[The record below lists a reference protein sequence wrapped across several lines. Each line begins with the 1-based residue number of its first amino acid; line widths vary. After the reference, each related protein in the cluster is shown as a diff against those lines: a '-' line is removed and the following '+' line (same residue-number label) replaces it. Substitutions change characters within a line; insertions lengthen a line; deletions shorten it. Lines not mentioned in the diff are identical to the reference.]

1 MILEK
6 GKILIAEPSIIG
18 DISFNRSIILLVEHG
33 NNGSIG
39 FILNKPMN
47 LNISDLIPE
56 IESNLKIYNGGP
68 VQQDNLYFIHKISD
82 LIPESIMI
90 SEGLYWSG
98 NFEYVLKLI
107 KKGEINKNDIRFF
120 LGYSGWDSNQLNN
133 ELNNN
138 TWILSENSHNKNII
152 TAVDE
157 VFWKNKMLD
166 LGGEYSLWSNAPEHP
181 SHN

>member
-1 MILEK
+1 MFLEK
-6 GKILIAEPSIIG
+6 GKILIAEPSVIG

-56 IESNLKIYNGGP
+56 IESNFKIYNGGP
-68 VQQDNLYFIHKISD
+68 VQQDNLYFIHKLSD

-90 SEGLYWSG
+90 SAGLYWSG

>member
-68 VQQDNLYFIHKISD
+68 VQQDNLYFIHKLSD

-120 LGYSGWDSNQLNN
+120 LGYSGWDSNQLND

>member
-56 IESNLKIYNGGP
+56 IESDFKIYNGGP

-82 LIPESIMI
+82 LIPECIMI

-138 TWILSENSHNKNII
+138 TWILAENSHNKNII

>member
-56 IESNLKIYNGGP
+56 IESNFKIYNGGP

-90 SEGLYWSG
+90 SAGLYWSG

>member
-1 MILEK
+1 MFLEK

-56 IESNLKIYNGGP
+56 IESNFKIYNGGP

-90 SEGLYWSG
+90 SAGLYWSG

>member
-120 LGYSGWDSNQLNN
+120 LGYSGWDSNQLND
-133 ELNNN
+133 EVNNN
-138 TWILSENSHNKNII
+138 SWILSENSHNKNII
-152 TAVDE
+152 TAADE

>member
-56 IESNLKIYNGGP
+56 IESNFKIYNGGP

-107 KKGEINKNDIRFF
+107 KKGKINKNDIRFF

-166 LGGEYSLWSNAPEHP
+166 LGGEYSLWSNAPEYP

>member
-18 DISFNRSIILLVEHG
+18 DASFNRSIILLVEHG
-33 NNGSIG
+33 SNGSIG

-107 KKGEINKNDIRFF
+107 KKGKINKNDIRFF
-120 LGYSGWDSNQLNN
+120 LGYSGWDFNQLND
-133 ELNNN
+133 ELDNNS
-138 TWILSENSHNKNII
+138 WILSENSYNKNII

-157 VFWKNKMLD
+157 AFWKNKMLD

>member
-56 IESNLKIYNGGP
+56 IESNFKIYNGGP

-90 SEGLYWSG
+90 SDGLYWSG

>member
-56 IESNLKIYNGGP
+56 IESNFKIYNGGP

-138 TWILSENSHNKNII
+138 TWILAENSHNKNII

>member
-56 IESNLKIYNGGP
+56 IESNFKIYNGGP

-138 TWILSENSHNKNII
+138 TWILAENSHNKNII
-152 TAVDE
+152 TVVDE

>member
-1 MILEK
+1 
-6 GKILIAEPSIIG
+6 
-18 DISFNRSIILLVEHG
+18 
-33 NNGSIG
+33 
-39 FILNKPMN
+39 MN

-56 IESNLKIYNGGP
+56 IESNFKIYNGGP

-90 SEGLYWSG
+90 SAGLYWSG

>member
-1 MILEK
+1 MLLEK

-18 DISFNRSIILLVEHG
+18 DTSFNRSIILLVEHG
-33 NNGSIG
+33 ISGSIG

-56 IESNLKIYNGGP
+56 IESNFKIYNGGP

-138 TWILSENSHNKNII
+138 TWILAENSHNKNII

-166 LGGEYSLWSNAPEHP
+166 LGGEYSLWSNAPEYP

>member
-68 VQQDNLYFIHKISD
+68 VQQNNLYFIHKISD

>member
-18 DISFNRSIILLVEHG
+18 DISFNRSIILIVEHG

-56 IESNLKIYNGGP
+56 IESNFKIYNGGP

-90 SEGLYWSG
+90 SAGLYWSG

>member
-6 GKILIAEPSIIG
+6 GKILIAEPSVIG

-56 IESNLKIYNGGP
+56 IESNFKIYNGGP

-120 LGYSGWDSNQLNN
+120 LGYSGWDSNQLND

>member
-18 DISFNRSIILLVEHG
+18 DASFNRSIILLVEHG
-33 NNGSIG
+33 SNGSIG

-120 LGYSGWDSNQLNN
+120 LGYSGWDFNQLND

-138 TWILSENSHNKNII
+138 SWILSENSHNKNII

>member
-56 IESNLKIYNGGP
+56 IESNFKIYNGGP

-107 KKGEINKNDIRFF
+107 KKGEIKKNDIRFF

>member
-39 FILNKPMN
+39 FILNKPMD

-56 IESNLKIYNGGP
+56 IESNFKIYNGGP
-68 VQQDNLYFIHKISD
+68 VQQENLYFIHKISD

-107 KKGEINKNDIRFF
+107 KKGEINKSDIRFF

>member
-56 IESNLKIYNGGP
+56 IESNFKIYNGGP

-138 TWILSENSHNKNII
+138 TWILTENSHNKNII

>member
-56 IESNLKIYNGGP
+56 IESNFKIYNGGP

-90 SEGLYWSG
+90 SAGLYWSG

-120 LGYSGWDSNQLNN
+120 LGYSGWDSNQLND

>member
-56 IESNLKIYNGGP
+56 IESNFKIYNGGP
-68 VQQDNLYFIHKISD
+68 VQQDNLYFIHKLSD

-90 SEGLYWSG
+90 SAGLYWSG

-120 LGYSGWDSNQLNN
+120 LGYSVWDSNQLNN

>member
-56 IESNLKIYNGGP
+56 IESNFKIYNGGP

-138 TWILSENSHNKNII
+138 TWILAENSHNKNII
-152 TAVDE
+152 TVVDE

-166 LGGEYSLWSNAPEHP
+166 LGGEYSLWSNAPEYP